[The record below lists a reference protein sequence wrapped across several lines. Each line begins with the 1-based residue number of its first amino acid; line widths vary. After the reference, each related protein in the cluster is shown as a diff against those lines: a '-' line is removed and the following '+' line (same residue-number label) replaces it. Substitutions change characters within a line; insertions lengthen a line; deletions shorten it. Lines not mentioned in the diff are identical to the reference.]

1 MDENALGF
9 TSYWRNSLADAESG
23 KGSFE
28 RKDAKNFTHWHGIA
42 AGRLEEAIV
51 SKFFK
56 GEKDDVETVDV
67 ILRPKVYFRLLQ
79 HGKDRS
85 AGAPD
90 IVTPIV
96 TPALL
101 SREGFLYPT
110 PATSIPRDLLEPLPK
125 GAFSIG
131 EIGQYDKYKTTHT
144 TFSINFDDS
153 VDKTAETD
161 EEREARYAALQLE
174 WRQYLYD
181 SERLLKSVAG
191 DWIEKPEQY
200 ELAEHGYIVKTAQ
213 SGGASFHILS
223 LYDHLLVCNK

>member
-9 TSYWRNSLADAESG
+9 ASYWRNSLADAESG

-42 AGRLEEAIV
+42 AGRLDEEIV
-51 SKFFK
+51 DKFFE
-56 GEKDDVETVDV
+56 GEKDDVDTVDV

-131 EIGQYDKYKTTHT
+131 EIEQYDKYKTTHT
-144 TFSINFDDS
+144 SFSIDFDDG

-161 EEREARYAALQLE
+161 EE
-174 WRQYLYD
+174 
-181 SERLLKSVAG
+181 
-191 DWIEKPEQY
+191 
-200 ELAEHGYIVKTAQ
+200 
-213 SGGASFHILS
+213 
-223 LYDHLLVCNK
+223 

>member
-9 TSYWRNSLADAESG
+9 ASYWRNSLADAESG

-42 AGRLEEAIV
+42 AGRLDEAIV
-51 SKFFK
+51 SKFFE

-67 ILRPKVYFRLLQ
+67 VLRPKVYFRLLQ

-90 IVTPIV
+90 IVTPLV

-131 EIGQYDKYKTTHT
+131 EIGQYDKYIPRSLSTLM
-144 TFSINFDDS
+144 
-153 VDKTAETD
+153 TA
-161 EEREARYAALQLE
+161 LI
-174 WRQYLYD
+174 
-181 SERLLKSVAG
+181 RLPKRMKNGKHDMQPCSR
-191 DWIEKPEQY
+191 
-200 ELAEHGYIVKTAQ
+200 
-213 SGGASFHILS
+213 SGVNIWMIQRG
-223 LYDHLLVCNK
+223 C

>member
-9 TSYWRNSLADAESG
+9 ASYWRNSLADAESG
-23 KGSFE
+23 KGCFE
-28 RKDAKNFTHWHGIA
+28 RKDAKNFSYWHGIA
-42 AGRLEEAIV
+42 AGRLDEAIV
-51 SKFFK
+51 DKFFE

-110 PATSIPRDLLEPLPK
+110 PATSIPRDLLEPCQKGHFRLVRLSSMTNTKRHIRHSLSTLMTALITLPK
-125 GAFSIG
+125 RMKNEKQDMQPGSRIG
-131 EIGQYDKYKTTHT
+131 VNIWMIQ
-144 TFSINFDDS
+144 
-153 VDKTAETD
+153 
-161 EEREARYAALQLE
+161 R
-174 WRQYLYD
+174 
-181 SERLLKSVAG
+181 
-191 DWIEKPEQY
+191 
-200 ELAEHGYIVKTAQ
+200 GY
-213 SGGASFHILS
+213 
-223 LYDHLLVCNK
+223 

>member
-42 AGRLEEAIV
+42 AGRLDEAIV

-131 EIGQYDKYKTTHT
+131 VNRPGFPGECFICELRLPDHCFRWKHNKLFLLLPEEYGPA
-144 TFSINFDDS
+144 FPAI
-153 VDKTAETD
+153 VDCYTSPPT
-161 EEREARYAALQLE
+161 
-174 WRQYLYD
+174 
-181 SERLLKSVAG
+181 
-191 DWIEKPEQY
+191 
-200 ELAEHGYIVKTAQ
+200 
-213 SGGASFHILS
+213 
-223 LYDHLLVCNK
+223 

>member
-9 TSYWRNSLADAESG
+9 ASYWRNSLADAESG

-28 RKDAKNFTHWHGIA
+28 RKDAQNFTHWHGIA
-42 AGRLEEAIV
+42 AGRLDEAIV
-51 SKFFK
+51 SKFFE

-67 ILRPKVYFRLLQ
+67 VLRPKVYFRLLQ

-85 AGAPD
+85 AGVPD
-90 IVTPIV
+90 IVTPLV

-131 EIGQYDKYKTTHT
+131 EIEQYDKYKTTHT
-144 TFSINFDDS
+144 SFSIKFDDS
-153 VDKTAETD
+153 VDNTAETD
-161 EEREARYAALQLE
+161 EEREARYAALQQD
-174 WRQYLYD
+174 WRQYLDD
-181 SERLLKSVAG
+181 S
-191 DWIEKPEQY
+191 
-200 ELAEHGYIVKTAQ
+200 
-213 SGGASFHILS
+213 
-223 LYDHLLVCNK
+223 

>member
-1 MDENALGF
+1 
-9 TSYWRNSLADAESG
+9 
-23 KGSFE
+23 
-28 RKDAKNFTHWHGIA
+28 
-42 AGRLEEAIV
+42 
-51 SKFFK
+51 
-56 GEKDDVETVDV
+56 
-67 ILRPKVYFRLLQ
+67 
-79 HGKDRS
+79 
-85 AGAPD
+85 
-90 IVTPIV
+90 
-96 TPALL
+96 
-101 SREGFLYPT
+101 
-110 PATSIPRDLLEPLPK
+110 
-125 GAFSIG
+125 
-131 EIGQYDKYKTTHT
+131 THT

-223 LYDHLLVCNK
+223 